1 MNTIRPAVE
10 KPLVMRLNGD
20 VLEFFRISDYL
31 GYHVSFIKKLELR
44 TDKKGAHFLD
54 ISLDYSYSY
63 RDISVDEE
71 AVQKVASLIAEVEK
85 AKAAFRLD

>member
-1 MNTIRPAVE
+1 MNTMRPAVE

-44 TDKKGAHFLD
+44 TDKKGAHFLEHQ
-54 ISLDYSYSY
+54 SGLLLQLS
-63 RDISVDEE
+63 RH
-71 AVQKVASLIAEVEK
+71 
-85 AKAAFRLD
+85 FGR